1 LSEILSGLARAFNLI
16 LSLDAGLME
25 IISLSLLVSA
35 SAVLISCLFGIPLG
49 AILGLRAFRGRRLVE
64 GLINTMMGLPPV
76 VAGLVIYLLLSSS
89 GPLGVLRLLYTP
101 GAMIIA
107 QVVLVLP
114 IVTGLTLV
122 AVRSKDRRIRET
134 ARSLGATEAQA
145 TIAVLG
151 EARLGIFGGVVAG
164 LGRALG
170 EVGAVMLVGGN
181 LEGKTRVMTTAI
193 VLETRRGEFDLA
205 IALGIVL
212 LVISFVINL
221 ALQRLQGEG
230 EPA

>member
-1 LSEILSGLARAFNLI
+1 MSEIVSGLIKAFNLI
-16 LSLDAGLME
+16 LTFDAGLME
-25 IISLSLLVSA
+25 IIGLSLLVSG
-35 SAVLISCLFGIPLG
+35 SAVLISCLFGIPFG
-49 AILGLRAFRGRRLVE
+49 AAIGLRAFRGRRLIE
-64 GLINTMMGLPPV
+64 GLISTMMGLPPI
-76 VAGLVIYLLLSSS
+76 VAGLVVYLLLSSS
-89 GPLGVLRLLYTP
+89 GPLGVLGLLYTP

-114 IVTGLTLV
+114 LITGLTLV

-145 TIAVLG
+145 TVAVLG
-151 EARLGIFGGVVAG
+151 EARQGILGGVVAG

-193 VLETRRGEFDLA
+193 VLETRRADFELA
-205 IALGIVL
+205 IALGLIL
-212 LVISFVINL
+212 LIISFVINL

-230 EPA
+230 ESA